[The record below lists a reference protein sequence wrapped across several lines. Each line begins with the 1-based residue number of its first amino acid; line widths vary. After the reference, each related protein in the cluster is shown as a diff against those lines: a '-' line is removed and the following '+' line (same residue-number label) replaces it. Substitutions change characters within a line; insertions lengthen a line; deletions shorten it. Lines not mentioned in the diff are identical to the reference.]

1 MNRKEL
7 HDKIAEVS
15 KTIFSYCIAKTSSR
29 EDAEELS
36 QDIICELLKS
46 AENIRDDKAF
56 YAFMWGVAGNVYKQW
71 YRKNSKTIPA
81 N

>member
-7 HDKIAEVS
+7 HDKIVEVS
-15 KTIFSYCIAKTSSR
+15 KTIFSYCIAKTSRR

-46 AENIRDDKAF
+46 AENR
-56 YAFMWGVAGNVYKQW
+56 
-71 YRKNSKTIPA
+71 R
-81 N
+81 